1 MYTLIWFWLSKV
13 GIKIFVGDS
22 WKQVGKIMYL
32 KPSHN
37 TGSLQIDPYNHHD
50 SQKPMKFW
58 HLLANV

>member
-1 MYTLIWFWLSKV
+1 M
-13 GIKIFVGDS
+13 FVGDS

-37 TGSLQIDPYNHHD
+37 TGSLQIDPYNHQD